1 MKVLTAAQIRRIDQ
15 QTIDAGFPGLLLME
29 NAGQRVVEA
38 LETLGTGA
46 RPSFGRKRN
55 PRGAGRA
62 ARPPRR
68 VRPLHEERIVI
79 FCGKGNNGGDGL
91 VVARH
96 LLTRYKPVSLRVVL
110 IAPREKLTGDAAAN
124 LRMFEA
130 HGGRVETETSPD
142 MQAATLL
149 VDAMLGTG
157 LEGPAREP
165 VLSFIREWNDGFPLA
180 RRIAVDVPSGLG
192 SDGLSNGGEFCRVD
206 GCVTFTALR
215 PCHVLPPDCDVCGEV
230 IVGQIGTPE
239 SFLEA
244 DPEFNL
250 SLTTPARLG
259 FLARPRD
266 RASHK
271 GDYGHVLVLGG
282 SRAKS
287 GAVSMAGLAALRAG
301 AGLATVA
308 TVSSAIDG
316 ITNVAPELM
325 SATLAETAEGFILGT
340 ALDGPAGDE
349 LIRGKTVLA
358 AGPGLG
364 VVPDTRAMLLS
375 LMDTVSMPLVLDA
388 DALNILALEEDWP
401 GNGLLVLTPHPGEMA
416 RLMRSTTTDIQTH
429 RVERARELAMARNA
443 IVVLKGQRT
452 LIAFP
457 DGEVWVNPTGS
468 PAMATAGSGD
478 VLTGTVASM
487 LAQYPGQPNL
497 AVAAAVYI
505 HGLAGELGA
514 EDFGEASLMATDL
527 LRYYPRAFALCAN
540 R

>member
-46 RPSFGRKRN
+46 GPSFGRKRN

-62 ARPPRR
+62 ARAHRR

-110 IAPREKLTGDAAAN
+110 TAPREELTGDAAAN

-130 HGGRVETETSPD
+130 HGGRVETGTSPD

-192 SDGLSNGGEFCRVD
+192 SDGLSAGGEFCRVD
-206 GCVTFTALR
+206 GCVTFTAHR
-215 PCHVLPPDCDVCGEV
+215 PCHVLPPFCDACGEV
-230 IVGQIGTPE
+230 TVGQIGTPE
-239 SFLEA
+239 SYLEE
-244 DPEFNL
+244 DPEFHL
-250 SLTTPARLG
+250 SLVTPERLR

-266 RASHK
+266 KDSHK

-282 SRAKS
+282 CRAKP
-287 GAVSMAGLAALRAG
+287 GAAGMAGLAALRAG

-308 TVSSAIDG
+308 TVSSATESILG
-316 ITNVAPELM
+316 VAPELM
-325 SATLAETAEGFILGT
+325 TAALAETAEGFIEAT
-340 ALDGPAGDE
+340 ALDGPLGDE
-349 LIRGKTVLA
+349 LLRGKTVLA

-364 VVPDTRAMLLS
+364 VTADTRAMLLS
-375 LMDTVSMPLVLDA
+375 LMDGPPTPLVLDA
-388 DALNILALEEDWP
+388 DALNILALESDWP
-401 GNGLLVLTPHPGEMA
+401 GDGLLVLTPHPGEMA
-416 RLMRSTTTDIQTH
+416 RLMGISTAEVQDN
-429 RVERARELAMARNA
+429 RVGKARELAIARNA
-443 IVVLKGQRT
+443 MVVLKGRRT

-478 VLTGTVASM
+478 VLTGTIAAM
-487 LAQYPGQPNL
+487 LAQHPSRPKL
-497 AVAAAVYI
+497 AVAAAVYL

-514 EDFGEASLMATDL
+514 EEFGEASLMATDL
-527 LRYYPRAFALCAN
+527 LRFYPQAFARCAA